1 MDRRALL
8 AALSGAAMQIAA
20 TPQTSPENAFAEA
33 YNEWIRLRMEAP
45 AGTVYAP
52 ATRQWKLVEKAWSK
66 LKHSVG

>member
-8 AALSGAAMQIAA
+8 AVLTSAAMQLKAA
-20 TPQTSPENAFAEA
+20 ASPSPENAFAEA

-52 ATRQWKLVEKAWSK
+52 AERQWKLVEKAWSK